1 MTLAFDVKEYE
12 GRVVLA
18 RKAVAEAGLDAL
30 IVTAPE
36 NICYLSGFWT
46 AGYHIFQALVL
57 PAGAEPF
64 LVVRNIEIGN
74 VDEHSWI
81 RKAYAINN
89 LDIALD
95 TLVEAMRAEGIEKG
109 RIGVEVDGARFTVT
123 RPDQLTALMPA
134 ATFVPALDIVE
145 PLRAVKSEAEVGYI
159 RQAVAKAERALV
171 AGVCGL
177 VEGATD
183 SHVAAMVQGE
193 LALAGSEFTGSPS
206 YIVEGVASGRAH
218 AVHANRPIPRNGH
231 VWLEVSAS
239 VNRYQGVTSR
249 IGGFSI
255 TGETRKFF
263 DISSDAVD
271 AMMKAMRPGAT
282 AGAVDAAGRA
292 VTEAHGVRDLWKN
305 RAAYSIGL
313 SFPPGLGEGHIIDIK
328 PGEQKKMKAGMVFH
342 LIPILK
348 VPGIGAVARTETVLV
363 TEEGGQRLGTLDP
376 VPLTPEMVSATGD
389 NALVGLKMR

>member
-1 MTLAFDVKEYE
+1 MTLAFDLKEYE
-12 GRVVLA
+12 GRVALA
-18 RKAVAEAGLDAL
+18 QKAVAEAGLDAL

-46 AGYHIFQALVL
+46 AGYHVFQALVL
-57 PAGAEPF
+57 PAKAEPF
-64 LVVRNIEIGN
+64 LVIRNIEVGN
-74 VDEHSWI
+74 VEAHSWI
-81 RKAYAINN
+81 RKAYPINN
-89 LDIALD
+89 LDTALD
-95 TLVEAMRAEGIEKG
+95 TLADAMRAEGIDKG
-109 RIGVEVDGARFTVT
+109 KIGVEVDGARFAVT
-123 RPDQLTALMPA
+123 RLDQLTALMRS

-145 PLRAVKSEAEVGYI
+145 PLRAIKSEAEIEYI
-159 RQAVAKAERALV
+159 RQAVAKAERALI
-171 AGVCGL
+171 AGVSGL
-177 VEGATD
+177 TEGATD

-206 YIVEGVASGRAH
+206 YVVEGVASGRAH

-255 TGETRKFF
+255 TDEARKFF
-263 DISSDAVD
+263 DISSGAID
-271 AMMKAMRPGAT
+271 AMMKAMRPGVT

-292 VTEAHGVRDLWKN
+292 VTQAHGARDLWKN

-328 PGEQKKMKAGMVFH
+328 PDEQKKMKAGMVFH

-348 VPGIGAVARTETVLV
+348 VPGLGAIGRTETVLV
-363 TEEGGQRLGTLDP
+363 TEDGGERLGTLDP
-376 VPLTPEMVSATGD
+376 VPLTPDMVSASGD
-389 NALVGLKMR
+389 NALIGLQTR

>member
-12 GRVVLA
+12 GRVALA
-18 RKAVAEAGLDAL
+18 QKAVAGAGLDAL

-46 AGYHIFQALVL
+46 AGYHVFQALVL
-57 PAGAEPF
+57 PADAEPF
-64 LVVRNIEIGN
+64 LVVRNIEVGN
-74 VDEHSWI
+74 VDEHSWLK
-81 RKAYAINN
+81 KAYPINN

-95 TLVEAMRAEGIEKG
+95 TLAEAMSAEGVDKG
-109 RIGVEVDGARFTVT
+109 RIGIEVDGARFTVT
-123 RPDQLTALMPA
+123 RLDQLATLMPA
-134 ATFVPALDIVE
+134 ATFVPTLDIVE
-145 PLRAVKSEAEVGYI
+145 PLRAIKSETEIEYI
-159 RQAVAKAERALV
+159 RQAVAKAERALIAGV
-171 AGVCGL
+171 AGL
-177 VEGATD
+177 VDGATD

-193 LALAGSEFTGSPS
+193 LALAGSEFTGSPA
-206 YIVEGVASGRAH
+206 YVVEGVASGRAH
-218 AVHANRPIPRNGH
+218 AGHANRPIPKNGH

-255 TGETRKFF
+255 GAETRKFF
-263 DISSDAVD
+263 DISSGAVE
-271 AMMKAMRPGAT
+271 AMMKAMRPGVT

-328 PGEQKKMKAGMVFH
+328 PGEAKQMKAGMVFH

-348 VPGIGAVARTETVLV
+348 VPGLGAVARTETVLV
-363 TEEGGQRLGTLDP
+363 TEEGGKRLGTLDP
-376 VPLTPEMVSATGD
+376 VPLTPDMVAASGG
-389 NALVGLKMR
+389 NALLGLKLR

>member
-1 MTLAFDVKEYE
+1 MTLAFEVKEYE
-12 GRVVLA
+12 SRVALA
-18 RKAVAEAGLDAL
+18 QKAIAEAGLDAL

-46 AGYHIFQALVL
+46 AGYHVFQAMVV
-57 PAGAEPF
+57 PAKADPF
-64 LVVRNIEIGN
+64 LVIRNIEVGN
-74 VDEHSWI
+74 VDEHSWVK
-81 RKAYAINN
+81 KAYPINN

-95 TLVEAMRAEGIEKG
+95 TLAEAMRAEAVDKG
-109 RIGVEVDGARFTVT
+109 KIGVEVDGARFIVT
-123 RPDQLTALMPA
+123 RIDQLSALMPA

-145 PLRAVKSEAEVGYI
+145 PFRAVKSEAEIDYI
-159 RQAVAKAERALV
+159 RQAVSKAERALIT
-171 AGVCGL
+171 GVCGL
-177 VEGATD
+177 VPGATD

-218 AVHANRPIPRNGH
+218 AVHANRPIPQDGH

-239 VNRYQGVTSR
+239 VNRYQGVVSR

-255 TGETRKFF
+255 TDETRKFF

-271 AMMKAMRPGAT
+271 AMMKAMRPGVT

-292 VTEAHGVRDLWKN
+292 VTEAHGVRALWKN
-305 RAAYSIGL
+305 RAAYSLGL

-328 PGEQKKMKAGMVFH
+328 PDEQKQMKAGMVFH

-348 VPGIGAVARTETVLV
+348 VPGLGAIARTETVLV

-376 VPLTPEMVSATGD
+376 VPLTPDMVASTGS
-389 NALVGLKMR
+389 NALIGLKLR